1 MTTRI
6 NLEDLYSN
14 VMPYLSDPIRIKEF
28 FDGLESTE
36 LDRDGLVKAVEVQLQ
51 IAEGTLRTD
60 FRIILNTI
68 NQF

>member
-1 MTTRI
+1 MTTMV

-14 VMPYLSDPIRIKEF
+14 VMPYLSDPIRVKEF
-28 FDGLESTE
+28 LDGLEGTE
-36 LDRDGLVKAVEVQLQ
+36 IDRDELVKAIEGQLE
-51 IAEGTLRTD
+51 IAESTLRTD